1 MRYPAYILKKSTRF
15 LRDKPYDVKMQVKFV
30 ISINDANPWP
40 EIIVILFTL
49 RLPYAQRTVHFVSFE
64 W

>member
-1 MRYPAYILKKSTRF
+1 
-15 LRDKPYDVKMQVKFV
+15 MQVKFV

-40 EIIVILFTL
+40 EIIATLFTL
-49 RLPYAQRTVHFVSFE
+49 RLPYAQCTVHFVSFE